1 MDRQTVKTR
10 KMRVIDSKKVITF
23 PKEQE
28 RQQEE
33 AEVQAINGYFEQRAK
48 QLDGHSKADL
58 IRDYIWLEW
67 HLMTIAE
74 GFLAENEELDSDIYS
89 AIYGIIDDKAY
100 SLLAETDKAGRFKT
114 LLEAIRED

>member
-1 MDRQTVKTR
+1 MDRQTGKTR

-23 PKEQE
+23 PKE
-28 RQQEE
+28 
-33 AEVQAINGYFEQRAK
+33 
-48 QLDGHSKADL
+48 
-58 IRDYIWLEW
+58 
-67 HLMTIAE
+67 
-74 GFLAENEELDSDIYS
+74 EELDSDIYS

>member
-1 MDRQTVKTR
+1 M
-10 KMRVIDSKKVITF
+10 
-23 PKEQE
+23 
-28 RQQEE
+28 
-33 AEVQAINGYFEQRAK
+33 QAINGYFEQRAK
-48 QLDGHSKADL
+48 QLDGHSKA
-58 IRDYIWLEW
+58 DYIWLEW